1 MTTTTQLQTKTRT
14 SDTAANH
21 KTETN
26 PMMAPELK
34 DDLGQIV
41 LRILSGSYVLM
52 IKTQAV
58 HWNITGPLF
67 KSVHDMTEDQYKDL
81 FAAVDDL
88 AERIRAL
95 GLKAPMNY
103 EALQDRTRISS
114 FDHNTLKAN
123 EMIAALAT
131 GHDTLASE
139 LAVGAQIAADKG
151 DPATEDI
158 LVERLGIHQKQAW
171 MLRALL
177 DSQ

>member
-1 MTTTTQLQTKTRT
+1 MTAPYSINGPAADEAQQQTTK
-14 SDTAANH
+14 
-21 KTETN
+21 TN
-26 PMMAPELK
+26 PMMQEHLK
-34 DDLGQIV
+34 EDLGQIV

-58 HWNITGPLF
+58 HWNVTGPMF
-67 KSVHDMTEDQYKDL
+67 KSVHDMTETQYKDL
-81 FAAVDDL
+81 FLAVDDL

-114 FDHNTLKAN
+114 FDHEILDATA
-123 EMIAALAT
+123 MIDALAT

-139 LAVGAQIAADKG
+139 LAVGAQIASDKG

-158 LVERLGIHQKQAW
+158 LVERLRVHQKQAW
-171 MLRALL
+171 MLRALIE
-177 DSQ
+177 S

>member
-1 MTTTTQLQTKTRT
+1 MSVQAMNTQTAHETK
-14 SDTAANH
+14 DV

-26 PMMAPELK
+26 PMMQEHLK
-34 DDLGQIV
+34 EDLGQIV

-58 HWNITGPLF
+58 YWNVTGPLF

-81 FAAVDDL
+81 FLAVDDL

-114 FDHNTLKAN
+114 FDHEILSAN
-123 EMIAALAT
+123 QMIDALAD

-139 LAVGAQIAADKG
+139 LAVGAQIASDKG

-158 LVERLGIHQKQAW
+158 LVERLRIHQKQAW
-171 MLRALL
+171 MLRALIE
-177 DSQ
+177 S